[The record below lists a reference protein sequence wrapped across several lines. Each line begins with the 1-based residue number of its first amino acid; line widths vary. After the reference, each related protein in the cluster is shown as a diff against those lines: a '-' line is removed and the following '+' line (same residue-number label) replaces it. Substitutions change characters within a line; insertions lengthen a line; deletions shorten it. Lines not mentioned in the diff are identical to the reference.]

1 MKINQITPSMITEAG
16 IIDKAK
22 ALFSTDPALA
32 NLPYQQKLAAL
43 ERDTQIQQ
51 LSKVA
56 LTNWQAKVVS
66 LMRANQNAPIS
77 NEEYLDNLTDFI
89 EQTLLKSQLQFLDT
103 NSTQLIANSMNTVV
117 NARNDKKQLP
127 KAFNQLLVAVT
138 AARRKPM
145 SVQAPQAPQA
155 PQGTPSAMSQQQAT
169 QAIQQLVTSLIG
181 TNQQNSIKS
190 GLSQI
195 AGPLNVRSTGNPTAD
210 ALLKQFGI
218 NIQ

>member
-138 AARRKPM
+138 AARRKPT
-145 SVQAPQAPQA
+145 SAHAPQA